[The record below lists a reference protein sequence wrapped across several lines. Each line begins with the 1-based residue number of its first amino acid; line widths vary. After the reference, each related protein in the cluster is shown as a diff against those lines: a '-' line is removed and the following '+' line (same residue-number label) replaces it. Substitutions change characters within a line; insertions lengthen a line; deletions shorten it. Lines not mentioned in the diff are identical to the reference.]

1 VRNPFRKRDRD
12 KELNEEIEGHL
23 TLAARE
29 EMESGKGRN
38 AAQSAARREL
48 GNEGRVRE
56 LTREM
61 WGWRWLENLAQDIRY
76 GLRIL
81 RRSPGVTAVAILSLA
96 LGIGAN
102 TAIFSLLNAVVLRM
116 LPVQEPERLIRVM
129 RIAPWFK
136 APVGSFTNPIWE
148 QVRDQQDVFNGVF
161 AWGDSEFDLAQGGE
175 SQFVDGVYVSG
186 DYFNVLG
193 VRPAAGRLLEA
204 SDDRRGCPGAAVL
217 SYGFWQQQFG
227 GAENAVGQM
236 IRLNG
241 SSFPIIGVADK
252 KFFGTEVGIRFD
264 VAIPLCAEPIVAK
277 QNSMLDG
284 RSAWWL
290 SIVGRLK
297 PGWTAERAE
306 ARLKVL
312 APQIFAAVIPPDYTD
327 DQQKKFRELSF
338 GATPAANGISSL
350 RRQYSRPL
358 AILMVVA
365 GFVLMIACANI
376 ASLML
381 ARAATRRKELAVRL
395 AVGASR
401 SRLIRQLL
409 TECLI
414 LSCAGAFLGVLFA
427 QWSAALLIQF
437 ISTSRDTVFLDL
449 SIDTRMLAFTV
460 TIALVCAL
468 LFGVV
473 PAFRST
479 KVSLADSMKGAEGEH
494 SETRKSFSGIR
505 WVVASQVALSLVL
518 LVGAGLFIETFRNLV
533 TRDIG
538 FERSNVLIVHTN
550 MQKSGIPLG
559 LRAGVADLMLEKIRA
574 IPGVQSASQSV
585 MTPVSHFEW
594 DSYIYAVGE
603 KDQKGDDADA
613 MFNYVSPGYFQT
625 LRQPILAGRDFDA
638 HDTAA
643 SQKFA
648 IVNRALA
655 RKFFNLDN
663 PVGRFFTIDAGRKGR
678 SAPIQIIGITKNSAY
693 DDMREEFPPTAFF
706 PIAQIEEDAGSPN
719 IEVHASAGVYGLAES
734 IRGIVAGVNPGISLQ
749 FRTLEQQVN
758 DAIAQERLLATLS
771 GFFGG
776 LALLLAVIG
785 LYGVLAYLVT
795 QRQKE
800 IGIRMALGAAS
811 GSILRLVLRDVATLL
826 AVGIA
831 AGCVIALATTRFAQK
846 LLFGLAPRDLT
857 TLFMAAF
864 ILAVVAFTAGYLP
877 ARRASRVDPMTVL
890 RNE

>member
-1 VRNPFRKRDRD
+1 MRNPFRRQDRD

-29 EMESGKGRN
+29 EMESGKKSRD
-38 AAQSAARREL
+38 AQSAARREL

-81 RRSPGVTAVAILSLA
+81 RRNPGVTAVAILSLA

-116 LPVQEPERLIRVM
+116 LPVQEPERLVRVL
-129 RIAPWFK
+129 RFGPNYK
-136 APVGSFTNPIWE
+136 QPSGSFTNPIWE
-148 QVRDQQDVFNGVF
+148 QVRDQQDVFSGAF
-161 AWGDSEFDLAQGGE
+161 AWGDREFDLAQGGE
-175 SQFVDGVYVSG
+175 SRFAAGVYVSG
-186 DYFNVLG
+186 DYFNALG
-193 VRPAAGRLLEA
+193 VRPAAGRLLSI

-217 SYGFWQQQFG
+217 SYGFWQQQYG
-227 GAENAVGQM
+227 GADNAIGEM

-241 SSFPIIGVADK
+241 ASFPIIGVAERN
-252 KFFGTEVGIRFD
+252 FFGTEVGRRFD
-264 VAIPLCAEPIVAK
+264 VAVPICAEAIVAK
-277 QNSMLDG
+277 KNSTLDA
-284 RSAWWL
+284 RSSWWL

-297 PGWTAERAE
+297 PGWTEEKAE

-312 APQIFAAVIPPDYTD
+312 ARQIFGAVVPPDFTD
-327 DQQKKFRELSF
+327 AQQKQFRELSF
-338 GATPAANGISSL
+338 VAAPAANGISYL

-358 AILMVVA
+358 AILMAVA
-365 GFVLMIACANI
+365 GFVLLIACANI

-381 ARAATRRKELAVRL
+381 ARAATRRRELAVRV

-409 TECLI
+409 TECLL
-414 LSCAGAFLGVLFA
+414 LSSAGAILGILFA
-427 QWSAALLIQF
+427 KWGAALLIQL
-437 ISTSRDTVFLDL
+437 ISTSQDTVFLDL
-449 SIDTRMLAFTV
+449 SIDERMLLFTV
-460 TIALVCAL
+460 AIAFVCAL
-468 LFGVV
+468 LFGVL

-479 KVSLADSMKGAEGEH
+479 RVSLADSMKGGEGEH
-494 SETRKSFSGIR
+494 SAHRKSSSGIR

-518 LVGAGLFIETFRNLV
+518 LVSAGLFITTFRNLI

-538 FERSNVLIVHTN
+538 FDRSNVLIVHTN
-550 MQKSGIPLG
+550 MQKSGIPQG
-559 LRAGVADLMLEKIRA
+559 QRAAAVDVMLEKIRA
-574 IPGVQSASQSV
+574 IPGVVSASQSV
-585 MTPVSHFEW
+585 MTPVSNFQW
-594 DSYIYAVGE
+594 DTYIYAVGE
-603 KDQKGDDADA
+603 KDLKGDDADA

-638 HDTAA
+638 RDSAN
-643 SQKFA
+643 SMKVA

-655 RKFFNLDN
+655 RKFFNNDN
-663 PVGRFFTIDAGRKGR
+663 PVGRSFTIDAGRKGR
-678 SAPIQIIGITKNSAY
+678 SAPIQIVGVTKSSAY
-693 DDMREEFPPTAFF
+693 SDTREDFPPTAFF
-706 PIAQIEEDAGSPN
+706 PITQMEEDAGSPN
-719 IEVHASAGVYGLAES
+719 IEVHSNPGTSGLTDP
-734 IRGIVAGVNPGISLQ
+734 IRGIVVGVNPGISLQ
-749 FRTLEQQVN
+749 FKTLEQQVN
-758 DAIAQERLLATLS
+758 DSVAQERLLATLS

-811 GSILRLVLRDVATLL
+811 GSILRLILRDVASLL

-846 LLFGLAPRDLT
+846 LLFGLASRDLT
-857 TLFMAAF
+857 TLFMAAL
-864 ILAVVAFTAGYLP
+864 ILAVVAFIAGYLP

>member
-1 VRNPFRKRDRD
+1 MRFPFRKRDRD
-12 KELNEEIEGHL
+12 KELNEEIQGHL

-29 EMESGKGRN
+29 AMDSGKKHSD
-38 AAQSAARREL
+38 AQSAARREL

-61 WGWRWLENLAQDIRY
+61 WGWRWLENLVQDVRY

-81 RRSPGVTAVAILSLA
+81 RRSPVVTAVAILSLA

-116 LPVQEPERLIRVM
+116 LPVQEPERLVRVM
-129 RIAPWFK
+129 RLAPRAK
-136 APVGSFTNPIWE
+136 EPTGSFTNPIWE
-148 QVRDQQDVFNGVF
+148 QVRDQQDVFSGVF
-161 AWGDSEFDLAQGGE
+161 AWSDRQFDLAQGGE
-175 SQFVDGVYVSG
+175 SHFADGIYVSG
-186 DYFNVLG
+186 DYFNALG
-193 VRPAAGRLLEA
+193 VRPAEGRLLST

-217 SYGFWQQQFG
+217 SYGFWQQQYG
-227 GAENAVGQM
+227 GDENVVGQVV
-236 IRLNG
+236 RLNG
-241 SSFPIIGVADK
+241 NSFQIIGVSQRN
-252 KFFGTEVGIRFD
+252 FFGTMVGSRFD
-264 VAIPLCAEPIVAK
+264 VAIPICAEPIMNK
-277 QNSMLDG
+277 QRSMLDI
-284 RSAWWL
+284 RDSWWL
-290 SIVGRLK
+290 SIMGRLK
-297 PGWTAERAE
+297 PGWTPQGAE

-312 APQIFAAVIPPDYTD
+312 APQIYGAVVPPDYTD
-327 DQQKKFRELSF
+327 DQQARFRMLSF
-338 GATPAANGISSL
+338 AATPAANGISSL

-365 GFVLMIACANI
+365 GFVLLIACANI

-381 ARAATRRKELAVRL
+381 ARAAARRRELAVRL

-414 LSCAGAFLGVLFA
+414 LSCAGAFMGVLFA
-427 QWSAALLIQF
+427 RWGASLLVRF

-449 SIDTRMLAFTV
+449 SIDTRMLVF
-460 TIALVCAL
+460 TIAIAFVCAL
-468 LFGVV
+468 LFGVL

-479 KVSLADSMKGAEGEH
+479 KVSLSDSMKGSEGEH
-494 SETRKSFSGIR
+494 SERRKSFSGVR
-505 WVVASQVALSLVL
+505 WVVSSQVALSLVL
-518 LVGAGLFIETFRNLV
+518 LVAAGLFIGTFRNLV

-538 FERSNVLIVHTN
+538 FERSNVLIVQTN
-550 MQKSGIPLG
+550 MQKSGIPQDR
-559 LRAGVADLMLEKIRA
+559 RAATADLMLEKIRA
-574 IPGVQSASQSV
+574 IPGVVSASQSV
-585 MTPVSHFEW
+585 MTPVSNFQW

-603 KDQKGDDADA
+603 KEQKGDDADA

-643 SQKFA
+643 SMKVA
-648 IVNRALA
+648 IVNRVLA
-655 RKFFNLDN
+655 RKFFNNDD
-663 PVGRFFTIDAGRKGR
+663 PVGRSFTIDAGRNGR
-678 SAPIQIIGITKNSAY
+678 SAPVEIVGITKDAAY
-693 DDMREEFPPTAFF
+693 DDLRHDFPPTAFF
-706 PIAQIEEDAGSPN
+706 PITQVEEDAGSPN
-719 IEVHASAGVYGLAES
+719 IEIHTSAGVPGLMES
-734 IRGIVAGVNPGISLQ
+734 IRGIVAGINPAISLQ
-749 FRTLEQQVN
+749 FRTLEQQV
-758 DAIAQERLLATLS
+758 DDSVAQERLLATLS

-800 IGIRMALGAAS
+800 IGIRMALGAAA
-811 GSILRLVLRDVATLL
+811 GSILRLVLRDVAILL

-831 AGCVIALATTRFAQK
+831 AGSILAVATTRFAQK
-846 LLFGLAPRDLT
+846 LLFGLEARDVK
-857 TLFMAAF
+857 TLILAAG
-864 ILAVVAFTAGYLP
+864 ILAVVALIAGYLP

>member
-1 VRNPFRKRDRD
+1 MRNPFRKRDRD
-12 KELNEEIEGHL
+12 KELNEEIQAHL
-23 TLAARE
+23 TLAAHE
-29 EMESGKGRN
+29 EMESGKKSRD
-38 AAQSAARREL
+38 AQTAARREL

-61 WGWRWLENLAQDIRY
+61 WGWRWLENLAQDVRY

-116 LPVQEPERLIRVM
+116 LPVQEPERLV
-129 RIAPWFK
+129 RILRDAPGYNE
-136 APVGSFTNPIWE
+136 PVGSFTNPIWE
-148 QVRDQQDVFNGVF
+148 QVRDQQDVFNGAF
-161 AWGDSEFDLAQGGE
+161 AWSDRQFDLTQGGE
-175 SQFVDGVYVSG
+175 SHFADGVYVSG
-186 DYFNVLG
+186 DYFAALG
-193 VRPAAGRLLEA
+193 VRPSAGRLLET

-217 SYGFWQQQFG
+217 SYGFWQQQYG
-227 GAENAVGQM
+227 GAESAIGGI

-241 SSFPIIGVADK
+241 NSFPIVGVSEQN
-252 KFFGTEVGIRFD
+252 FFGTDVGKRFD
-264 VAIPLCAEPIVAK
+264 VAIPICSEAVMDSRRA
-277 QNSMLDG
+277 MLDERAG
-284 RSAWWL
+284 WWL
-290 SIVGRLK
+290 SIMGRLK
-297 PGWTAERAE
+297 PDLTPERAE
-306 ARLKVL
+306 SRLKVL
-312 APQIFAAVIPPDYTD
+312 APQIYGAVVPPDYPD
-327 DQQKKFRELSF
+327 EAQKRFRKLTF
-338 GATPAANGISSL
+338 AIRPGANGISGL

-365 GFVLMIACANI
+365 GFVLLIACANI

-414 LSCAGAFLGVLFA
+414 LSGAGALLGILFA
-427 QWSAALLIQF
+427 RWGASLLVRF

-449 SIDTRMLAFTV
+449 SIDTRMLAFTLA
-460 TIALVCAL
+460 IAFACAL
-468 LFGVV
+468 LFGVL

-479 KVSLADSMKGAEGEH
+479 KVSLADSMKGGEGEH
-494 SETRKSFSGIR
+494 SERRKSFSGIR

-518 LVGAGLFIETFRNLV
+518 LVSAGLFIATFRNLV

-538 FERSNVLIVHTN
+538 FERSNVLIVQTN
-550 MQKSGIPLG
+550 MQKSGIPEAN
-559 LRAGVADLMLEKIRA
+559 RAGAIDLILERVRA
-574 IPGVQSASQSV
+574 IPGVKSASQSV
-585 MTPVSHFEW
+585 MTPVSNFQW
-594 DSYIYAVGE
+594 DSFIYAVGE
-603 KDQKGDDADA
+603 KEQKGNDADA
-613 MFNYVSPGYFQT
+613 MFNYISPGYFQT
-625 LRQPILAGRDFDA
+625 LRQPILAGRDFDS
-638 HDTAA
+638 HDTAN
-643 SQKFA
+643 SPKVA

-655 RKFFNLDN
+655 RKFFNSDD
-663 PVGRFFTIDAGRKGR
+663 PVGKSFTIDAGRKGR
-678 SAPIQIIGITKNSAY
+678 SAPIEIIGITKDAAY
-693 DDMREEFPPTAFF
+693 SDMREEFPPTAFF
-706 PIAQIEEDAGSPN
+706 PITQIDEDAGSPHFEIHTN
-719 IEVHASAGVYGLAES
+719 AGFSGLTES
-734 IRGIVAGVNPGISLQ
+734 IRGIVADVNPGISLQ
-749 FRTLEQQVN
+749 FKTLEQQVN
-758 DAIAQERLLATLS
+758 DSVAQERLLATLS

-811 GSILRLVLRDVATLL
+811 GSILRLVLRDVAILL

-831 AGCVIALATTRFAQK
+831 AGSLIALATTRYAQK

-857 TLFMAAF
+857 TLAMAAGV
-864 ILAVVAFTAGYLP
+864 LAIVALIAGYLP